1 MADEEDIDQL
11 AAEAVQAF
19 RRYMTA
25 AIIQEFNRQH
35 PPEGKED

>member
-19 RRYMTA
+19 RRYLQA
-25 AIIQEFNRQH
+25 EIAKRFPWQNEGD
-35 PPEGKED
+35 GKED